1 MPDTHFIL
9 SVSAGGFQVDGSYRP
24 YGTFTG
30 DTTNIVITAQIQTD
44 GTMAYTYAV
53 NGPLVGNERTG
64 ARLTDGTIV
73 TLEEASITQV
83 EEAPVLE
90 PTPIEPTP
98 TPTPQPSPE
107 TTPTPEPT
115 PTPSPTPF
123 PEPTPIVEPLPVVPE
138 PPLPPVQ
145 PEPPA
150 IEPTPPPVPEST
162 PTPMPEPQPEPI
174 PEPTPEPP
182 AEPSEIVPEPPVF
195 EPEPPTSEPEPVAE
209 NQIVTLENG
218 VVLTASVAS
227 ALELFNNPAEM
238 ITSIFTNPEE
248 VFTAFANIGADMSA
262 PVREQA
268 EQTVVAAII
277 VGQIASQAAAGA
289 VLASRRNK

>member
-9 SVSAGGFQVDGSYRP
+9 SVSEGGFQVDGSYRP

-30 DTTNIVITAQIQTD
+30 DTTSIVITAQIQTD

-53 NGPLVGNERTG
+53 NGPLAGNERTG

-90 PTPIEPTP
+90 PTPVDPTP

-115 PTPSPTPF
+115 TNPSPTPS
-123 PEPTPIVEPLPVVPE
+123 PEPTPIVEPLPVIPE
-138 PPLPPVQ
+138 PPLPVFQ
-145 PEPPA
+145 PTPPA
-150 IEPTPPPVPEST
+150 IEPTPPSIPEPT
-162 PTPMPEPQPEPI
+162 PTPEPQPELIPTPEPQPEPI

-182 AEPSEIVPEPPVF
+182 AIVPEPEPIAP
-195 EPEPPTSEPEPVAE
+195 EPEPTAE
-209 NQIVTLENG
+209 EQTVTLENG

-227 ALELFNNPAEM
+227 ALELFSNPAEM
-238 ITSIFTNPEE
+238 ITSIFTNPAE

>member
-24 YGTFTG
+24 FGTFTG

-53 NGPLVGNERTG
+53 NGPLAGNERTG

-73 TLEEASITQV
+73 TLEEAGVTQV

-90 PTPIEPTP
+90 PTPIDPTP
-98 TPTPQPSPE
+98 APTPQPSPE

-115 PTPSPTPF
+115 TTPSPTPS
-123 PEPTPIVEPLPVVPE
+123 PEPTPIVEPLPVIPE

-150 IEPTPPPVPEST
+150 IEPTPSPVPEST

-174 PEPTPEPP
+174 PEPTPELPVEPP
-182 AEPSEIVPEPPVF
+182 AIVPEP
-195 EPEPPTSEPEPVAE
+195 EPIAE
-209 NQIVTLENG
+209 EQTVTLENG

-227 ALELFNNPAEM
+227 ALELFSNPVEM
-238 ITSIFTNPEE
+238 ITSVFTNPAE